1 MITSLP
7 VLIVEDDYGIREAL
21 QWALEDEGYTVAT
34 APHGAAAMELLAGL
48 QPCVILVDLRMP
60 VMDGY
65 EFVTAYQDYPGQH
78 APVIVLSAANDLPA
92 ATAGLAAD
100 AFIEK
105 PFEID
110 HVLST
115 VAQFAGV

>member
-1 MITSLP
+1 MTSAP
-7 VLIVEDDYGIREAL
+7 VLIVEDDQGIREAL

-34 APHGAAAMELLAGL
+34 APHGAAALEMIPGI

-65 EFVTAYQDYPGQH
+65 QFVAAYQDYPGQH
-78 APVIVLSAANDLPA
+78 APVIVLSAANDLPS

-100 AFIEK
+100 GFIEK

-110 HVLST
+110 HVLSML
-115 VAQFAGV
+115 AQYIGS